1 MKGIKMPNARNL
13 PDRILLASILILVVG
28 ITNRA
33 LAESEWWPWRPDDDT
48 GPSAID
54 MTGWLDKP
62 AGCHGFLKID
72 NDRFLFEDGT
82 PIKFWGTNH
91 GNKGCA
97 PDKETAD
104 FRAARYAKYGLNLI
118 RLHKFTWHGNRA
130 GIGHKD
136 DSTKTEPAG
145 QDRLDY
151 YCARL
156 RDKGIYFGWSH
167 IYGHRLRPGDRGK
180 VLAYDEVVNA
190 GSAHLK
196 GSSIGLVM
204 FADDLQALNIQLTVN
219 MLNHTNP
226 YTHKRYADDPALA
239 FIELQNEDD
248 IFFPTTHQ
256 MVMQCPTYKKV
267 FCELF
272 SDWLKRKYGSQEKL
286 VAAWGQRVLNAYP
299 KFQTD
304 ESLDKRNIYPIAHA
318 WYLGEGVQQE
328 QKNKGTGKRLLDT
341 ARFLYETQNRFYS
354 KFAKAIRGTG
364 YQGPIVGS
372 CWQAGSGIPHYYN
385 LYSDALVGIID
396 RHNYFGGGT
405 GHSLKPGRV
414 NNASMLARPGSGLL
428 STGFQQVAN
437 RPFQI
442 SEWLSKLPN
451 EWIAEGSP
459 IIAVYGLGLNGWD
472 GSCEFASRGKF
483 TDKIAMPNV
492 YNIDVPTQIGLYP
505 SLARMVYRGD
515 VTQGKISYA
524 KKVHIPSLLDGRLG
538 FTDTVAQSGDNKIF
552 KGQTPDE
559 VLALAAGRVVV
570 DFTDKFK
577 AATLP
582 KLTGLV
588 TDKTVISNTGQLK
601 WNYDDKGYFTVDTP
615 ATKAVVGF
623 AAGKTLKLGNVTITP
638 QTDFAVILITA
649 MEKDKTIADSRQI
662 LINAVGR
669 AYNTDMKYNDDHT
682 ELLEVGQSP
691 ILLESID
698 ADITIEKDGTPTI
711 YPLDNDGR
719 KTNTTIPI
727 IDGTF
732 SINGSKYKTI
742 YYLLTYD

>member
-1 MKGIKMPNARNL
+1 MKKT
-13 PDRILLASILILVVG
+13 RILLTSTVISLIV
-28 ITNRA
+28 ITNQT
-33 LAESEWWPWRPDDDT
+33 LAESDWWPWRPADDT

-62 AGCHGFLKID
+62 AGSHGFLKID
-72 NDRFLFEDGT
+72 ADRLLFEDGT
-82 PIKFWGTNH
+82 PFKFWGTN
-91 GNKGCA
+91 NANMNCA
-97 PDKETAD
+97 PGKETAD

-118 RLHKFTWHGNRA
+118 RLHKFTWFGPGA
-130 GIGHKD
+130 GIGD
-136 DSTKTEPAG
+136 ENDSTKTIPEK
-145 QDRLDY
+145 QDLLDY

-156 RDKGIYFGWSH
+156 RDKGIYYSWSH
-167 IYGHRLRPGDRGK
+167 IYGHRLRPGDRNK

-196 GSSIGLVM
+196 GSSIGLVL
-204 FADDLQALNIQLTVN
+204 FAEDLQALNIRLTVN

-248 IFFPTTHQ
+248 IFFPTTNQ

-272 SDWLKRKYGSQEKL
+272 SDWLKRKYGSQKKL
-286 VAAWGQRVLNAYP
+286 VAAWGRRALNAYP
-299 KFQTD
+299 KFQTG
-304 ESLDKRNIYPIAHA
+304 ESLDKRNIFPLAHA
-318 WYLGEGVQQE
+318 WYLGEGLQQE
-328 QKNKGTGKRLLDT
+328 QKNKGTGRRLLDT
-341 ARFLYETQNRFYS
+341 ARFLYETQNKFYS
-354 KFAKAIRGTG
+354 KFVRAIRGTG
-364 YQGPIVGS
+364 YKGPIVGS

-385 LYSDALVGIID
+385 LHSDALVGIID

-414 NNASMLARPGSGLL
+414 NNRFMLARPGSGLL

-451 EWIAEGSP
+451 EWIAEAPP

-483 TDKIAMPNV
+483 TDKIATPNV

-515 VTQGKISYA
+515 VKQGNIVYYKNVNIA
-524 KKVHIPSLLDGRLG
+524 SLLDGRLD
-538 FTDTVAQSGDNKIF
+538 FSDKVAQSGDNKIF
-552 KGQTPDE
+552 KGRTPDE
-559 VLALAAGRVVV
+559 TLALAAGRVVV

-638 QTDFAVILITA
+638 HTGFAVIFVTA
-649 MEKDKTIADSRQI
+649 MEKDKTIDTSKRI

-669 AYNTDMKYNDDHT
+669 AYNTGMKYNDDHT

-691 ILLESID
+691 ILVESID
-698 ADITIEKDGTPTI
+698 ASFSIDKPGRVTI

-727 IDGTF
+727 IDGAF
-732 SINGSKYKTI
+732 SINGAKYKTI
-742 YYLLTYD
+742 YYLLQYD